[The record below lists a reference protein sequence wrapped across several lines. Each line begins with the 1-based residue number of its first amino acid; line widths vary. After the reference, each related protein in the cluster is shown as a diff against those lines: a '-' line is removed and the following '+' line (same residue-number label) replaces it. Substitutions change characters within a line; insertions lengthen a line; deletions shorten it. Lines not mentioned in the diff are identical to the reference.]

1 MTKVDCEDC
10 FEKFTSKKLYIN
22 HVKSKS
28 CPRTKAKN
36 RQRAIGQSHQ
46 ENGAKRVRLEGDP
59 LALVP
64 QVVGGTGTFGPP
76 VQGELQGASHFASP
90 SRVAEL
96 QGQIKNLSEEQ
107 KRALQEQITRKQ
119 RQVLQAIPY
128 NQLSSKQKEILAKL
142 SKETITP
149 AISSFSPSTN
159 SATRYVTLKAG
170 QVLSADVAPP
180 VKPSIQIVRKVVSP
194 LPQVIQI
201 TADDKFSEENIAAEV
216 EVKSPS
222 PVRTGPIK
230 VKAFA
235 KAFLKFANV
244 IKEVEASATSGPRAT
259 VKESCPVCKK
269 IFSKSGLEGHIEAKH
284 WISCSKC
291 DKRFPVDQLEAH
303 MKKDHELPRVPCAS
317 CGKVVFSQVL
327 SQHMDIFHTK
337 ECEIC
342 NQKIADADF
351 KTHLKDCQEGET
363 WVFGEGDVEHNKE
376 DRMVV
381 TSGEC
386 VPLSEAEK
394 NYSPILCNEEACDEV
409 FATEQEM
416 KQHKDKNH
424 SGANKFLSFGG
435 GMFMMM
441 MVVDDAKDEG
451 AEKETDPL
459 DDSEVKESCQDF
471 KSYVVKGIIDDVVE
485 QSFSSLVDLKQKLCQ
500 ELLVE
505 ALETAVMRHFSP

>member
-59 LALVP
+59 LALV
-64 QVVGGTGTFGPP
+64 GGTGTLGPP

-149 AISSFSPSTN
+149 AISSSSPSTN

-342 NQKIADADF
+342 NQKIADADL
-351 KTHLKDCQEGET
+351 KMHLKNCQGGET
-363 WVFGEGDVEHNKE
+363 CVFGEGDVEHNKE
-376 DRMVV
+376 ERMVV

-386 VPLSEAEK
+386 VPLSEK

-441 MVVDDAKDEG
+441 MVVDEAKDEG

-485 QSFSSLVDLKQKLCQ
+485 QSFSSLVDLKQNLCQ

>member
-1 MTKVDCEDC
+1 MLPVLP
-10 FEKFTSKKLYIN
+10 LYW
-22 HVKSKS
+22 H
-28 CPRTKAKN
+28 TT
-36 RQRAIGQSHQ
+36 
-46 ENGAKRVRLEGDP
+46 LGDP
-59 LALVP
+59 LALVD
-64 QVVGGTGTFGPP
+64 GTGTLSPP
-76 VQGELQGASHFASP
+76 VQREFQGASHFASP

-119 RQVLQAIPY
+119 RQVQQREKLNNISDVFKTINLLQLQVLQAIPY

-149 AISSFSPSTN
+149 AISSPSPSTN

-194 LPQVIQI
+194 LPQFIQI

-222 PVRTGPIK
+222 PVKTGPIK

-235 KAFLKFANV
+235 KAFLKFVNV

-317 CGKVVFSQVL
+317 CGKVVFSQASLTIVL
-327 SQHMDIFHTK
+327 LNVD
-337 ECEIC
+337 
-342 NQKIADADF
+342 
-351 KTHLKDCQEGET
+351 
-363 WVFGEGDVEHNKE
+363 
-376 DRMVV
+376 
-381 TSGEC
+381 
-386 VPLSEAEK
+386 
-394 NYSPILCNEEACDEV
+394 SPFE
-409 FATEQEM
+409 F
-416 KQHKDKNH
+416 
-424 SGANKFLSFGG
+424 
-435 GMFMMM
+435 
-441 MVVDDAKDEG
+441 
-451 AEKETDPL
+451 
-459 DDSEVKESCQDF
+459 
-471 KSYVVKGIIDDVVE
+471 
-485 QSFSSLVDLKQKLCQ
+485 
-500 ELLVE
+500 
-505 ALETAVMRHFSP
+505 